1 MVFNNFRFCLSKNK
15 PSISVPVYLCD
26 CMETAPKIFFIA
38 GEASGDLHA
47 GRLAVALKH
56 LSPNTVMRGWGGD
69 AMEQA
74 GVQLYKHVRE
84 LAFMGVW
91 EVLKNLWTIRG
102 HFSEAKRQIMDFK
115 PDVLV
120 LVDYGGFNLRMAEWA
135 HKQGIKVFYFILPQV
150 WASRVGRL
158 QKLKA
163 FTDACYAI
171 LPFEPAFYEKYG
183 MMVQYFGHPLLDQPM
198 FGTIE
203 PLTEQ
208 LPLLALLPGSRHAEI
223 EKMLPLMLE
232 TASAFPDLTPVVL
245 QAPGISEGFLK
256 KIIHEDK
263 RIRILENSQM
273 VELRGAKAALVTSGT
288 ATLQMALL
296 GIPQVVCYKTE
307 PMFYNIAKWII
318 RVPYISLVNL
328 IMQKAV
334 VKELVQDECTVD
346 ALKHEIGLLLQ
357 PEHLEA
363 LRHDYSELRK
373 ALGEAGACERVA
385 EDMMRRLEE

>member
-1 MVFNNFRFCLSKNK
+1 MNN
-15 PSISVPVYLCD
+15 
-26 CMETAPKIFFIA
+26 PKIFFIA

-47 GRLAVALKH
+47 GRLAVALKR
-56 LSPNTVMRGWGGD
+56 LSPDTIMQGWGGD
-69 AMEQA
+69 AMQRA
-74 GVQLYKHVRE
+74 GVVLHKHVRE

-91 EVLKNLWTIRG
+91 EVVKNIWRIRA
-102 HFSEAKRQIMDFK
+102 HFREAKQQIIDFE

-120 LVDYGGFNLRMAEWA
+120 LVDYGGFNLRMAKWA
-135 HKQGIKVFYFILPQV
+135 KSNGIKVFYFILPQV
-150 WASRVGRL
+150 WASREGRL
-158 QKLKA
+158 RQLRL
-163 FTDACYAI
+163 FTDAAYAI
-171 LPFEPAFYEKYG
+171 LPFEPDFYARHG
-183 MMVQYFGHPLLDQPM
+183 MEVQYFGHPLLDQPL
-198 FGTIE
+198 FGTTE

-245 QAPGISEGFLK
+245 QAPGISEEFLK

-263 RIRILENSQM
+263 RIRIFENSQM

-334 VKELVQDECTVD
+334 VKELVQDECTAD
-346 ALKHEIGLLLQ
+346 ALKHEIGLLLK
-357 PEHLEA
+357 PEHLEV
-363 LRHDYSELRK
+363 LRHDYSELRN

-385 EDMMRRLEE
+385 EDMLRRLEE